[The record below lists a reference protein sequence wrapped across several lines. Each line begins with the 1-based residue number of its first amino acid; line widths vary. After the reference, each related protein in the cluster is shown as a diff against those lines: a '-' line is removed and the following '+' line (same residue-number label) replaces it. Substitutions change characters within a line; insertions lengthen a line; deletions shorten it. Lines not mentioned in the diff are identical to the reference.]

1 MMLPLALCVLGPLA
15 SFLGSYVYEAMI
27 SLHEVAGPLAVV
39 LVGVTF
45 SLLVMAGMH
54 QVLFAFL
61 FVSFPMLGY
70 DGFILPA
77 MIISSWQLVELF

>member
-1 MMLPLALCVLGPLA
+1 MLPLALCVLGPLA